1 MLTTIEQIKVDHN
14 SELSVTLKKLYI
26 KRRMWQALARVSL
39 VLAAALVW
47 LCVVGFTD
55 YHWPMSRW
63 TRIFLAF
70 PAVIALRISFVS
82 FVWPLMRRKKLSIIA
97 REIENITTEEERAL
111 TAFASCIESKPD
123 DARKLTPE
131 VETKAKRALQ
141 LVDEN
146 ALFPRKSAMQ
156 GATVFVAT
164 LLFVLSLRLILPVHF
179 ERQINRVVL
188 MAHDE
193 AQEAAFVIANEITKR

>member
-1 MLTTIEQIKVDHN
+1 MLTSTEQENLDHD
-14 SELSVTLKKLYI
+14 SELSITLKKLYI

-39 VLAAALVW
+39 VLAGALVW

-82 FVWPLMRRKKLSIIA
+82 FVWPFLRRKKLSIIA
-97 REIENITTEEERAL
+97 SEIESIMGEKKGAL
-111 TAFASCIESKPD
+111 TAFASCVENKSGESK
-123 DARKLTPE
+123 KVTPE
-131 VETKAKRALQ
+131 LEAKAKETLQ

-146 ALFPRKSAMQ
+146 TLFPRKSAMQ

-164 LLFVLSLRLILPVHF
+164 ILLVLSLRLILPVHF

-193 AQEAAFVIANEITKR
+193 VQEAAFVIINEITKR